1 MLFRTFPEGSISLIY
16 CRIGCRCAL
25 AFVNEWIL
33 AVMKRFLLLSLG
45 CLAVSS
51 TACAWIDDVGN
62 GESSGTL
69 DLTASEASL
78 SDKLECVVKQ
88 FPLKF
93 YDFDADSPFDGY
105 SRIRM
110 YRMVSESLWE
120 NYLFISFEQTNAET
134 LETCPEPDTLVGQEI
149 EVSANGCVRAAVQ
162 INACSS
168 EITARLKGTLKLTE
182 YSLKRGKRIT
192 GTIQGT
198 IEHVETV
205 QSTTETF
212 EKSAPIGSVE
222 GEFSFVNHKG
232 AVWRH

>member
-1 MLFRTFPEGSISLIY
+1 
-16 CRIGCRCAL
+16 
-25 AFVNEWIL
+25 
-33 AVMKRFLLLSLG
+33 MKRFLLFSLG
-45 CLAVSS
+45 CLAISAA
-51 TACAWIDDVGN
+51 ACAWIDDVGK

-69 DLTASEASL
+69 KLTASESSL
-78 SDKLECVVKQ
+78 SDKLECAVKQ

-120 NYLFISFEQTNAET
+120 NYLSITFVQTDAET
-134 LETCPEPDTLVGQEI
+134 LETCPDPASLVGQDI
-149 EVSANGCVRAAVQ
+149 AVSANGCVRAAVQ

-168 EITARLKGTLKLTE
+168 EITARLQGTLKLTE
-182 YSLKRGKRIT
+182 FSLKRGNRIT
-192 GTIQGT
+192 GTIEGT
-198 IEHVETV
+198 ISHVETV

-212 EKSAPIGSVE
+212 EKSAPIGAVE
-222 GEFSFVNHKG
+222 GEFSFVIHEG